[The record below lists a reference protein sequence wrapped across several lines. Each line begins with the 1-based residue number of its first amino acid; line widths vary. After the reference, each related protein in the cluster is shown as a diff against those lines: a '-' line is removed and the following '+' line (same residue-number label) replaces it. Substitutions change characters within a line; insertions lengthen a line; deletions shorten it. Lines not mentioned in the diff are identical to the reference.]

1 MAYRKYKAI
10 RQRYATNKS
19 VVEKILSIFARTG
32 SDEVISYEIAGD
44 HSKVMDFMI
53 LSDNMREGL
62 NKISLEID
70 HLLQSPTQ
78 NFGHHFYF
86 SKYGGSKTQ
95 FIAMLN
101 DYFIR
106 EKPKVIPIT
115 LVDITAINSE
125 NMFNQIIPRT
135 YEKIN
140 QEIEDR
146 YKTYEKILEI
156 QKIASLIQIGLIGN
170 KNKNEI
176 LKKLKNIDGMT
187 SNNVIKEEIIEL
199 EKLTD
204 NIQIADDE
212 RVMDLLSKIIAD
224 SSKLGFIYVLFF
236 DEIDLWFNEE
246 EPLEFSKKFIEKTRI
261 IKKILDF
268 YKGGGK
274 LYFLFC
280 CTDRIFYLLTQH
292 SKELEGSSPVYN
304 RFLSIFDNSDRTFE
318 NGTYGEQLEDAVC
331 QISAYFSLVKQTNIS
346 EDYLETIIKSYKNKY
361 YESTR
366 RILNSRLIFLL
377 NSYKEIIN
385 LIEIGLKHIKNNNW
399 IWIGNIVPEFLEG
412 IFKELGINWIKEE
425 IPVDESLQRSAR
437 RLDGKFVVGEID
449 RKVILT
455 EVKTVGVR
463 DFPKKKVEQV
473 VEAVHFRQEP
483 IILLIWGKFKKEEVI
498 SKITSYININM
509 HIGYKLE
516 YINKIFPII
525 IDNPIAFA
533 PIIGLS
539 TIRTDTNALKRCMTA
554 TANWLDELSSIREDL
569 FEVWQELGIVPKFQK
584 RSEDIED
591 GEEKV
596 KEKEKKKKKNII
608 SQNAITV
615 LITLKKKN
623 QYTKTGTKKKSTVY
637 NTIRSLGFGIE
648 KDLDRVYELLY
659 KKRIISNITTQT
671 VKFSSEFINRQL
683 TINTGA
689 FEKYCEDIVLNQT

>member
-1 MAYRKYKAI
+1 MSYRKYKAI

-19 VVEKILSIFARTG
+19 VVEKVLSIFARSG
-32 SDEVISYEIAGD
+32 SDEVISHEIVGD
-44 HSKVMDFMI
+44 HLKVIDFMI
-53 LSDNMREGL
+53 LSDDIKQGL
-62 NKISLEID
+62 NKIILEID

-95 FIAMLN
+95 FISMLN

-106 EKPKVIPIT
+106 EKPRIIPII
-115 LVDITAINSE
+115 LSDITAINSE
-125 NMFNQIIPRT
+125 NMFNLIIPRT

-146 YKTYEKILEI
+146 YKTYEKFLDI
-156 QKIASLIQIGLIGN
+156 QKIASQIQIGLIGN
-170 KNKNEI
+170 KNKSEI
-176 LKKLKNIDGMT
+176 SQRLKKIDNIT
-187 SNNVIKEEIIEL
+187 SNSIIKEEMIEI
-199 EKLTD
+199 EKLLD

-212 RVMDLLSKIIAD
+212 RVMDLISKIISD
-224 SSKLGFIYVLFF
+224 TSKLGFIYVFFF

-261 IKKILDF
+261 IKKVLDF
-268 YKGGGK
+268 YLDGGN
-274 LYFLFC
+274 LFYLFC
-280 CTDRIFYLLTQH
+280 CTDRIFYLLSQI
-292 SKELEGSSPVYN
+292 SKDFESSSPVYN
-304 RFLSIFDNSDRTFE
+304 RFLSIFNNSDRTFE
-318 NGTYGEQLEDAVC
+318 TGFYGEQLEDAIC
-331 QISAYFSLVKQTNIS
+331 SISAYFSLVNQTMIN
-346 EDYLETIIKSYKNKY
+346 EDYLNSIIESYKNKY

-377 NSYKEIIN
+377 NSYKDIIN
-385 LIEIGLKHIKNNNW
+385 LIEIGLKQIKNNNW
-399 IWIGNIVPEFLEG
+399 TWIGSIIPEFLEG

-425 IPVDESLQRSAR
+425 IPVDESLQRSAK

-449 RKVILT
+449 RRVIFT
-455 EVKTVGVR
+455 EVKTAGVT

-498 SKITSYININM
+498 SKISSYLNINM
-509 HIGYKLE
+509 HLGYKLE
-516 YINKIFPII
+516 YLNKIFPVI

-533 PIIGLS
+533 PIIGLNS
-539 TIRTDTNALKRCMTA
+539 IRTDLNSLKKCMNA
-554 TANWLDELSSIREDL
+554 TANWLDELSTIREDL

-584 RSEDIED
+584 KIEIIDEGHEED
-591 GEEKV
+591 
-596 KEKEKKKKKNII
+596 KEKEKKKNKDII

-615 LITLKKKN
+615 LLTIKKKN
-623 QYTKTGTKKKSTVY
+623 QYTKTGLKKKSAIY

-659 KKRIISNITTQT
+659 KKRIISNITNQT
-671 VKFSSEFINRQL
+671 VKFSSEFINKQY
-683 TINTGA
+683 TIDISE
-689 FEKYCEDIVLNQT
+689 FENYCEDIVLKHE